1 MSLIAFVE
9 IKNVYGVERIYP
21 VNETAKIL
29 TNMTGKKTL
38 EKENIE
44 RIKKLGIAVEVVT
57 KKLWLR
63 HFVNI
68 KLLKNN

>member
-21 VNETAKIL
+21 ANETAKIL

-38 EKENIE
+38 ERDNVE
-44 RIKKLGIAVEVVT
+44 RIKKLGIAVEVIT
-57 KKLWLR
+57 KKL
-63 HFVNI
+63 
-68 KLLKNN
+68 